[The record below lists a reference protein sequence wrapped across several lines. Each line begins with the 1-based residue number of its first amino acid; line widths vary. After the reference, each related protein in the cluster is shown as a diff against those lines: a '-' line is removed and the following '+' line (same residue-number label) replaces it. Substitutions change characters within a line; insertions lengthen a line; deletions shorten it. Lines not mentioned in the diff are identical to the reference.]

1 MRKTKKW
8 LAALLAAALLVSTA
22 ACGSPSSS
30 GSSSESSKGSSSA
43 SSAVSQEGSE
53 PSTADVSDAE
63 PGWKQHAD
71 EPITLQWYVNYSW
84 FPRKW
89 EGSKATE
96 KYIKDTGINVELI
109 IPAGNEAEKLNTMIA
124 SDTLPDLITLGCTDT
139 QVAEMI
145 DAEMVLPLNKLADE
159 HDPYFYKVAN
169 Q

>member
-8 LAALLAAALLVSTA
+8 LAALLAAALLGQYS
-22 ACGSPSSS
+22 GLRRPSSS
-30 GSSSESSKGSSSA
+30 A
-43 SSAVSQEGSE
+43 ALPRAQRAVPLLLPPYPEGSE

-96 KYIKDTGINVELI
+96 KYIKDT
-109 IPAGNEAEKLNTMIA
+109 A
-124 SDTLPDLITLGCTDT
+124 S
-139 QVAEMI
+139 MWS
-145 DAEMVLPLNKLADE
+145 
-159 HDPYFYKVAN
+159 
-169 Q
+169 

>member
-63 PGWKQHAD
+63 PGWKQHEMCIRD
-71 EPITLQWYVNYSW
+71 RLSGLQHHSGNM
-84 FPRKW
+84 
-89 EGSKATE
+89 
-96 KYIKDTGINVELI
+96 LHI
-109 IPAGNEAEKLNTMIA
+109 IRMHIIVLGVQFALKPVSYTHLAGYFF
-124 SDTLPDLITLGCTDT
+124 
-139 QVAEMI
+139 VAER
-145 DAEMVLPLNKLADE
+145 P
-159 HDPYFYKVAN
+159 
-169 Q
+169 